1 MAVDPRTLKV
11 GDRISIEDAVLVI
24 ADIFET
30 CIRFDDGTFAA
41 HNSSDPDENQWWN
54 KCQPLPAAGAGHP
67 RFLALLDQL
76 REMHLSKSSD
86 YGTTE
91 DIFSNFRGSASLNVS
106 PWVGAMI
113 RAKDKVRRIESFIKN
128 GNLKNE
134 PLKDSFLDLASY
146 ALIAAVLFEE
156 AKDGTK

>member
-1 MAVDPRTLKV
+1 
-11 GDRISIEDAVLVI
+11 
-24 ADIFET
+24 
-30 CIRFDDGTFAA
+30 
-41 HNSSDPDENQWWN
+41 
-54 KCQPLPAAGAGHP
+54 
-67 RFLALLDQL
+67 
-76 REMHLSKSSD
+76 MHLAKSAD

-91 DIFSNFRGSASLNVS
+91 DIFSNFRGSASLNVA

-156 AKDGTK
+156 EAANAPTK